1 MNEST
6 YTIQELTDETGFTRR
21 TVHFYTQQ
29 GILPPPAGAGL
40 GARYG
45 EAHLLRLRLVPVLR
59 RQGLRLD
66 AIRERFAAM
75 SLEEM
80 RRTLK
85 DASQPAAPDPA
96 GSSLEPLTAQPHAHY
111 RLPAG
116 VTILAPAEL
125 GPADRSKLSA
135 LLEAAAR
142 IFGSGV
148 G

>member
-1 MNEST
+1 MTEST
-6 YTIQELTDETGFTRR
+6 HTIQELTDETGFTRR

-29 GILPPPAGAGL
+29 RILPPPAGAGL

-66 AIRERFAAM
+66 DIRERFAAM
-75 SLEEM
+75 SLDEM
-80 RRTLK
+80 RRALR
-85 DASQPAAPDPA
+85 DASQSAEPAPAASPR
-96 GSSLEPLTAQPHAHY
+96 EPLSARPYAHY

-142 IFGSGV
+142 IFGL
-148 G
+148 